1 MSESVSDSNGVKRKN
16 DSQQDAQDVLS
27 TSRPQ
32 PLLSSF
38 LDKKNS
44 DQEFLDNHDEKKV
57 CSKTK
62 PRSYRCS
69 KCRQQG
75 HNARTCPN
83 VGKNDAA
90 NSETKCKRK
99 FIRRKES
106 KVEPINNAPQVVAKP
121 VSNRLKH
128 KTCNTCGISF
138 RKNAKGKTSD
148 CCLKCRIVDNYHPP
162 IRIPQE
168 IHPTKCNE
176 FAFVFQRFL
185 DQLCKGKY
193 AINIIWEFFGSFCPP
208 FEQNFV
214 SNSEDLTNIAPRNQ
228 SSEKLSKIFE
238 DKCFD
243 NKWSKALSALSPGVK
258 APNNEDTVDKLK
270 ILHPYEDPVMDQNFY
285 GTYWE
290 NYPLMPSEV
299 FSVIKKRPRGKSAGL
314 SGITID
320 HVKAAIISSEDCLG
334 LLTKFFNQIL
344 SGQRKYPEELRSS
357 RLTALVKNSRMDVRP
372 IAVSESLHNI
382 FSACCLSRFNEKAK
396 KILLPFQYGI
406 NTTDGVSSAIFAT
419 DVLFRQNESNVCMS
433 LDFSNAFN
441 SLSRRSIHGAL
452 LQYMPELI
460 PYFQS
465 TYCTYSNLHFGNNIL
480 ISSSG
485 VKQGDPLGPL
495 LFCLAIHLIL
505 LQIQEM
511 FPSLKMIAYMDDVVL
526 IGELNIVKKATVCF
540 KELFTKIGLRL
551 NLLKCVLLSNSPV
564 STIIDD
570 IEIQAKLYSIDAI
583 RHLGSFLGNN
593 DEITKKLFEKLNSIS
608 DKIDRMMNLDI
619 KKHIKFTIIRLCF
632 SSNFNHIF
640 RSTNPLVT
648 RPLAQK
654 FNELRAK
661 VLSQLLFFFSITGI
675 PQYGGLGWT
684 KASILTSCAFVGG
697 CRNAIF
703 EFSERFADWED
714 LLMTTQS
721 STVFALNEEIS
732 RIDVEKWGRCF
743 PQSFN
748 GNIPEK
754 NVLNLKYTLR
764 TLQKRLTGI
773 SAVLNQDLH
782 SLLLEKGVCENKVSD
797 SSLFVTIVP
806 RRFGL
811 CATNEALVTKM
822 RLYLNIPIN
831 QLLSKEKCICSN
843 SPQLTLRH
851 ALNCSK
857 LITYRSS
864 LHDAVRDTVFNMAQ
878 TARIS
883 CIKEPLLKE
892 TLSLNNFGSDDRGDV
907 YCDWIDNSEAI
918 VDFVSCNVANDTLVY
933 RRKLNP
939 VAALDF

>member
-1 MSESVSDSNGVKRKN
+1 
-16 DSQQDAQDVLS
+16 
-27 TSRPQ
+27 
-32 PLLSSF
+32 
-38 LDKKNS
+38 
-44 DQEFLDNHDEKKV
+44 
-57 CSKTK
+57 
-62 PRSYRCS
+62 
-69 KCRQQG
+69 
-75 HNARTCPN
+75 
-83 VGKNDAA
+83 
-90 NSETKCKRK
+90 
-99 FIRRKES
+99 
-106 KVEPINNAPQVVAKP
+106 
-121 VSNRLKH
+121 
-128 KTCNTCGISF
+128 
-138 RKNAKGKTSD
+138 
-148 CCLKCRIVDNYHPP
+148 
-162 IRIPQE
+162 
-168 IHPTKCNE
+168 
-176 FAFVFQRFL
+176 
-185 DQLCKGKY
+185 
-193 AINIIWEFFGSFCPP
+193 
-208 FEQNFV
+208 
-214 SNSEDLTNIAPRNQ
+214 
-228 SSEKLSKIFE
+228 
-238 DKCFD
+238 
-243 NKWSKALSALSPGVK
+243 
-258 APNNEDTVDKLK
+258 
-270 ILHPYEDPVMDQNFY
+270 MDQNFY

-299 FSVIKKRPRGKSAGL
+299 FSVIKKRPRGKYAGL

-357 RLTALVKNSRMDVRP
+357 RLTALVKNSKMDVRP

-495 LFCLAIHLIL
+495 LFCLAIHPIL
-505 LQIQEM
+505 LQIQQM

-654 FNELRAK
+654 
-661 VLSQLLFFFSITGI
+661 V
-675 PQYGGLGWT
+675 
-684 KASILTSCAFVGG
+684 
-697 CRNAIF
+697 
-703 EFSERFADWED
+703 
-714 LLMTTQS
+714 
-721 STVFALNEEIS
+721 
-732 RIDVEKWGRCF
+732 
-743 PQSFN
+743 
-748 GNIPEK
+748 
-754 NVLNLKYTLR
+754 
-764 TLQKRLTGI
+764 
-773 SAVLNQDLH
+773 
-782 SLLLEKGVCENKVSD
+782 
-797 SSLFVTIVP
+797 
-806 RRFGL
+806 
-811 CATNEALVTKM
+811 
-822 RLYLNIPIN
+822 
-831 QLLSKEKCICSN
+831 
-843 SPQLTLRH
+843 
-851 ALNCSK
+851 
-857 LITYRSS
+857 
-864 LHDAVRDTVFNMAQ
+864 
-878 TARIS
+878 
-883 CIKEPLLKE
+883 
-892 TLSLNNFGSDDRGDV
+892 
-907 YCDWIDNSEAI
+907 
-918 VDFVSCNVANDTLVY
+918 
-933 RRKLNP
+933 
-939 VAALDF
+939 